1 MPYRLTDPAG
11 APEPA
16 GALLSGG
23 WDSGSFASAGD
34 VATRSVSGEFGQ
46 IKLHNAGSFSDL
58 LAIPPQDHSVFAGE
72 RIRS

>member
-1 MPYRLTDPAG
+1 LRRQV
-11 APEPA
+11 
-16 GALLSGG
+16 
-23 WDSGSFASAGD
+23 D